1 MPTFFR
7 VTGKVAEFREPS
19 FKFSVLQYSLH
30 TLLLFVA
37 RILPYSPNK
46 MTAAPHTVSTSSS
59 VFLKRDSP
67 HLLFPEGAH
76 AALDYLPQN
85 LQLF

>member
-1 MPTFFR
+1 MLTFFR
-7 VTGKVAEFREPS
+7 VTGKAAAFREPS
-19 FKFSVLQYSLH
+19 FKFSALQYSLY

-37 RILPYSPNK
+37 RILSYSQNE

-67 HLLFPEGAH
+67 PSAV
-76 AALDYLPQN
+76 P
-85 LQLF
+85 